1 MKKKIFLFVIVA
13 GLLIFNPISCRV
25 MTLATAN
32 IMNIQPK
39 FFYKLVKKESSFN
52 PFAISP
58 QGAIGLGQLMPITIN
73 SMLPKKYRFFVYFPP
88 VNLYL
93 SAKYTKKLLLKYQNN
108 WSLTLAA
115 YNWGEGNV
123 NKRLPKKIHSK
134 KNYSE
139 HFFDIPETYNYL
151 TYILKQ

>member
-1 MKKKIFLFVIVA
+1 MKKKIFITFVVVA
-13 GLLIFNPISCRV
+13 VLILNPISCRI

-39 FFYKLVKKESSFN
+39 FFYKLIKKESSFN
-52 PFAISP
+52 PFAISSK
-58 QGAIGLGQLMPITIN
+58 GAIGLGQLMPITIN
-73 SMLPKKYRFFVYFPP
+73 SMLPKHYGLTAFFPP

-93 SAKYTKKLLLKYQNN
+93 SAKYTKNLLKKYHNN

-123 NKRLPKKIHSK
+123 NKRLPKKIHSD
-134 KNYSE
+134 KNYAE
-139 HFFDIPETYNYL
+139 QFCDIPETYNYL

>member
-1 MKKKIFLFVIVA
+1 MKKKIFLFALVV
-13 GLLIFNPISCRV
+13 GVLILNPISCRI

-39 FFYKLVKKESSFN
+39 LFYKLIKKESSFN
-52 PFAISP
+52 PFAISR

-73 SMLPKKYRFFVYFPP
+73 SMIPESYKLSVYFPP

-93 SAKYTKKLLLKYQNN
+93 SAKYTKNLLRKYHNN

-123 NKRLPKKIHSK
+123 NKRLPKIIHEK
-134 KNYSE
+134 VNYSE
-139 HFFDIPETYNYL
+139 QFCDIPETYNYL